1 MNRPVCYILPPF
13 KDRLTP
19 VSQREGR
26 KSEEVQ
32 WQSSGRAV
40 EEHWKCM
47 EVRWKC
53 DGSAWK
59 CIEKVFQGCSGSS
72 RRSSKNVREVREG
85 LHSRMFRKLAPGSR
99 RVRERLALSSLS
111 LPAASSSRCCLSHF
125 QTALDLSQERIEG
138 FLREEQGRPSSLDTS
153 PQSVRHRTSQLG

>member
-1 MNRPVCYILPPF
+1 MNRPVCYILPPY

-19 VSQREGR
+19 VSQRVEGR
-26 KSEEVQ
+26 ARKC
-32 WQSSGRAV
+32 SGRAV
-40 EEHWKCM
+40 EVHGSAM

-53 DGSAWK
+53 MEVHREGLPRMFGK
-59 CIEKVFQGCSGSS
+59 FEKVFQGCSGNS
-72 RRSSKNVREVREG
+72 RRSSFENV
-85 LHSRMFRKLAPGSR
+85 RKLAPGSR